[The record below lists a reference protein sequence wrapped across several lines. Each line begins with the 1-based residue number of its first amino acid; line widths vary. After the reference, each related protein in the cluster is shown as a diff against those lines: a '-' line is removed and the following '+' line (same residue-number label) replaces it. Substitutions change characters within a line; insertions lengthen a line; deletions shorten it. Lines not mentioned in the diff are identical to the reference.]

1 MEVLLNLMGGV
12 ALLLWGIRMVRTGI
26 MRAFGSEIRR
36 AISATADKRI
46 TAFLAGIGVTG
57 VLQSS
62 TATSLIVASFAARNV
77 IAGSVAIAILLGAD
91 VGTTLVVQLLS
102 QRIGWISPLLFV
114 AGVVGFLSTE
124 RNKQRSFSRALIGLG
139 LVLLSLQL
147 LIAASE
153 PLRTSESLSVLLDRL
168 GDEPVLAILIAA
180 LLTVLTHSSV
190 AVVLLIASLA
200 TTGAVEPTMSLL
212 LVLGANLGSAMLPV
226 MATWRGPIVG
236 RRAPVGNLFARVVGV
251 IVFALLVLLTGIDA
265 NVLGPTP
272 ALIVANFHTA
282 LNLSIALV
290 ALPFV
295 GAIDQL
301 CQRLFPVGPV
311 GEDEGRPRH
320 LDEAALGSPVVAL
333 ACASREAL
341 RIGDFVQQ
349 MLARTMDVL
358 RNNDDAM
365 RKEVEGMDDVVDRL
379 HEATKFYLTR
389 LTREELDQDE
399 SNRSIEILSF
409 TTNLEHIGDIIDK
422 NLMELAAKKS
432 KSKASFSE
440 AGKEELVD
448 FHGRVVTNL
457 ELALNIF
464 VSGDLG
470 LARQLLQQKSS
481 IRELERDYIEKHF
494 VRIGDGLPESIDSSS
509 LHLDVLRDL
518 KRINSHLT
526 SVAYPILERAG
537 ELADSRLLAAHEETP
552 EEEWS
557 LVGSSKPGVRTG
569 GPREGVA

>member
-226 MATWRGPIVG
+226 MA
-236 RRAPVGNLFARVVGV
+236 
-251 IVFALLVLLTGIDA
+251 
-265 NVLGPTP
+265 
-272 ALIVANFHTA
+272 
-282 LNLSIALV
+282 
-290 ALPFV
+290 
-295 GAIDQL
+295 
-301 CQRLFPVGPV
+301 
-311 GEDEGRPRH
+311 
-320 LDEAALGSPVVAL
+320 
-333 ACASREAL
+333 
-341 RIGDFVQQ
+341 
-349 MLARTMDVL
+349 
-358 RNNDDAM
+358 
-365 RKEVEGMDDVVDRL
+365 
-379 HEATKFYLTR
+379 
-389 LTREELDQDE
+389 
-399 SNRSIEILSF
+399 
-409 TTNLEHIGDIIDK
+409 
-422 NLMELAAKKS
+422 
-432 KSKASFSE
+432 
-440 AGKEELVD
+440 
-448 FHGRVVTNL
+448 
-457 ELALNIF
+457 
-464 VSGDLG
+464 
-470 LARQLLQQKSS
+470 
-481 IRELERDYIEKHF
+481 
-494 VRIGDGLPESIDSSS
+494 
-509 LHLDVLRDL
+509 
-518 KRINSHLT
+518 
-526 SVAYPILERAG
+526 
-537 ELADSRLLAAHEETP
+537 
-552 EEEWS
+552 
-557 LVGSSKPGVRTG
+557 
-569 GPREGVA
+569 